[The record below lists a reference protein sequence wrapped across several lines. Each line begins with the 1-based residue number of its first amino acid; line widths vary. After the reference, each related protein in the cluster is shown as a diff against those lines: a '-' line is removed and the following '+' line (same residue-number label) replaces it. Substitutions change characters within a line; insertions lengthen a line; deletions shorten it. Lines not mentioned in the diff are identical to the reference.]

1 MQLYLTSVGNG
12 QGMTDWLDEMNIIK
26 YYISLVHHDLIQV
39 YEWDVTEQLISLPEA
54 RSRFLAYQVF
64 S

>member
-26 YYISLVHHDLIQV
+26 YYISLVHHDLKQV
-39 YEWDVTEQLISLPEA
+39 PE
-54 RSRFLAYQVF
+54 
-64 S
+64 